1 MKSINT
7 LSESAREIVS
17 DLFET
22 NPNHSARDYA
32 DALDL
37 IDAFGDASVLE
48 IFGWERNARNEASIF
63 FEELA
68 GYTAKVSNT
77 EVEINGR
84 KETFK
89 YAAEDCEI
97 GDWAEDIC
105 AAAICG
111 DSIERKVDY
120 IAERIMNS
128 YDARG
133 VMSLVRI

>member
-1 MKSINT
+1 MKSINI
-7 LSESAREIVS
+7 LSESARGIAS
-17 DLFET
+17 YLFET
-22 NPNHSARDYA
+22 SPNHNARDYA

-37 IDAFGDASVLE
+37 IDASVLE
-48 IFGWERNARNEASIF
+48 IFGWERNARSEASIF

-68 GYTAKVSNT
+68 DYTAKVSNT

-89 YAAEDCEI
+89 YAAEDCGISGWE
-97 GDWAEDIC
+97 EDIC

-111 DSIERKVDY
+111 DNIERKVDH

-133 VMSLVRI
+133 VMSFIRI